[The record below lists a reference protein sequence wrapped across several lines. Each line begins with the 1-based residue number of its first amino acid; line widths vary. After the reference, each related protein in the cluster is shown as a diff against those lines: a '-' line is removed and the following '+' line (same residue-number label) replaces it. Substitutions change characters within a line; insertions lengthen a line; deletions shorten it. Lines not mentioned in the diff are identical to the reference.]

1 LNLLYGT
8 GSNVATET
16 GLSFGSTGLI
26 NFATGQTFPGTG
38 TGDGTITGITT
49 SSPLSGSGTTGSVA
63 LSLNTSALETTLDG
77 VYAQLGASNTFTTAQ
92 TISGGASTEL
102 SVTTSNSGGTAVLGT
117 GGSKGVSGT
126 GTSYGIY
133 GTSTAGTGVYGT
145 SASTTGAPGVQG
157 VSSTTAD
164 FGVGVIGEASG
175 PGGYGVYGSANGSGA
190 YGMYGYST
198 NATGTGVYGD
208 STGSTG
214 YGIYGTGNTGIYGTS
229 PSTTGGPGVQGAS
242 TTTSG
247 FGVGVIG
254 QAAGPGAYGVYGAA
268 NGAGGYGMYGS
279 STNATG
285 TGVYG
290 NSTGSTGYGIYG
302 TGNTGVYGQ
311 STTGNGVKGTSSAAN
326 VFSLEGDETGAG
338 GVGLY
343 AHASGLY
350 AHAGVFPIGAY
361 GLADNGLGVLG
372 VAISNSATYGDSDF
386 SGGVWGDTSG
396 IGGSAALGGIVG
408 TADDNAAGNFINNST
423 GFATVTAT
431 NNGTGPTGT
440 AVPVITAIG
449 AKGACGMNG
458 SGDVAC
464 SGQMKTLAAVAG
476 GEQKVEV
483 YAVQSPENWFED
495 FGSANLE
502 NGRATV
508 AIDPRFA
515 QIVNTG
521 VEFHVFLTPQGEC
534 EGLYV
539 ANKSAGGFEVR
550 ELHHGTSAVA
560 FDYRIVAKRTGHEA
574 ERMTDATEEMH
585 SLTKPRDDM
594 AAHAKV
600 RAGGKMAILNAPQEK
615 KTEQR

>member
-1 LNLLYGT
+1 
-8 GSNVATET
+8 
-16 GLSFGSTGLI
+16 
-26 NFATGQTFPGTG
+26 
-38 TGDGTITGITT
+38 
-49 SSPLSGSGTTGSVA
+49 
-63 LSLNTSALETTLDG
+63 
-77 VYAQLGASNTFTTAQ
+77 LGASNTFTTAQ

-190 YGMYGYST
+190 YGIYGYST
-198 NATGTGVYGD
+198 NATGTGVYGH
-208 STGSTG
+208 
-214 YGIYGTGNTGIYGTS
+214 
-229 PSTTGGPGVQGAS
+229 
-242 TTTSG
+242 
-247 FGVGVIG
+247 
-254 QAAGPGAYGVYGAA
+254 
-268 NGAGGYGMYGS
+268 
-279 STNATG
+279 
-285 TGVYG
+285 
-290 NSTGSTGYGIYG
+290 STGSTGYGIYG

-311 STTGNGVKGTSSAAN
+311 STTGNGVHATSSAAN
-326 VFSLEGDETGAG
+326 SNSLEADDSGSDGFA
-338 GVGLY
+338 LF
-343 AHASGLY
+343 AHASGG
-350 AHAGVFPIGAY
+350 ATTGVFPIGAY

-372 VAISNSATYGDSDF
+372 VAISNSSTYGAYGYSA
-386 SGGVWGDTSG
+386 GVWGDTSG
-396 IGGSAALGGIVG
+396 NGTSAALGGVAG
-408 TADDNAAGNFINNST
+408 TADDNAAGYFINNSS
-423 GFATVTAT
+423 GFATVSAT

-449 AKGACGMNG
+449 AKGVCGMNG

-495 FGSANLE
+495 FGSAKLE
-502 NGRATV
+502 NGRVTV

-585 SLTKPRDDM
+585 SLTKPSDDM
-594 AAHAKV
+594 AARAKV
-600 RAGGKMAILNAPQEK
+600 RTAAKPA
-615 KTEQR
+615 QR